1 MKRSLSS
8 VALLLFL
15 SSCGITPEKKGGQS
29 KVVAGRSKKNQK
41 QILKDIK
48 IQEAKQA
55 DIPIPVSATSLS
67 RQYHVDADRV
77 MLGYR
82 DYTLSP
88 QDLVTFYEHEME
100 RLGWRS
106 IFAVSGYESV
116 LQFEKPDRL
125 CIVSIR
131 PHSTAK
137 YVEWV
142 ISTGFFHKKDMA

>member
-8 VALLLFL
+8 SLFLVLLL
-15 SSCGITPEKKGGQS
+15 SSCGVISKKKCGQS
-29 KVVAGRSKKNQK
+29 QTTDRSKKNQNRT
-41 QILKDIK
+41 LEDIK

-55 DIPIPVSATSLS
+55 DIPIPMSAISLS
-67 RQYHVDADRV
+67 RQYHVDADQV

-88 QDLVTFYEHEME
+88 QAIITFYEHEME
-100 RLGWRS
+100 RLGWRFV
-106 IFAVSGYESV
+106 FAVSGYESM

-131 PHSTAK
+131 PHSASR

-142 ISTGFFHKKDMA
+142 IATGFLGKKDSS